1 VLGTIASTALLQ
13 LEFVEAKTYT
23 SLFLFHHGH
32 DVTYLLLYVNE
43 IVLIA
48 SSNLSFVASLELFN
62 MSFL

>member
-1 VLGTIASTALLQ
+1 MLGTIASTALLQ

-23 SLFLFHHGH
+23 SLFLFHRGH
-32 DVTYLLLYVNE
+32 DSRYLLLYVNE